1 VSAFSFLAEV
11 MDGGGTGGD
20 AGRDEDG
27 MPKTA
32 EKRAEDLAKILAG
45 RLLGLGIEDLLALR
59 DDLTNGKPETEEAT

>member
-1 VSAFSFLAEV
+1 
-11 MDGGGTGGD
+11 
-20 AGRDEDG
+20 